1 MRPATVVRRL
11 ITDDAA
17 WAADRLADGGTV
29 AQAFA
34 NFYVITTRPDEPIV
48 RGVNEMKGR
57 PPSQVGSITGPPCA
71 LPEVWDLGQLPDG
84 LPRRVALNLVDV
96 FFSLGPFGFRG
107 PAASSIPA
115 HLTFPEGAMT
125 TAQVIAPGYAC
136 PSNDFLARALQITG
150 DDLLYITSANRSRHQ
165 TGADDSPAHFL
176 AEGLRAEFG
185 DQPGFVIVEH
195 PDEEGAR
202 ARYPQF
208 LPMST
213 TILGL
218 HTVVRRPDDPRPHLV
233 LDRHGSLHAS
243 VVREV
248 LAEFGYGLVLGPR
261 AQTRLLLRDYS
272 RGISDRSVA

>member
-1 MRPATVVRRL
+1 MR
-11 ITDDAA
+11 
-17 WAADRLADGGTV
+17 
-29 AQAFA
+29 
-34 NFYVITTRPDEPIV
+34 TT
-48 RGVNEMKGR
+48 
-57 PPSQVGSITGPPCA
+57 PP
-71 LPEVWDLGQLPDG
+71 
-84 LPRRVALNLVDV
+84 R
-96 FFSLGPFGFRG
+96 
-107 PAASSIPA
+107 
-115 HLTFPEGAMT
+115 
-125 TAQVIAPGYAC
+125 
-136 PSNDFLARALQITG
+136 
-150 DDLLYITSANRSRHQ
+150 TSC
-165 TGADDSPAHFL
+165 

-233 LDRHGSLHAS
+233 LDRHGSLPAS

-248 LAEFGYGLVLGPR
+248 LAEFGYGLVLGPK

-272 RGISDRSVA
+272 RGIADRSAA